1 MAPDDSRVVVVVAV
15 VVVVVVVEVVV
26 VVVRLKCFLTLPLHM
41 RTSSVNTA
49 SAQKRGRS
57 PGGEN

>member
-1 MAPDDSRVVVVVAV
+1 MMMMVVVVVMVMV
-15 VVVVVVVEVVV
+15 VMTVAMLVVMV
-26 VVVRLKCFLTLPLHM
+26 VVVRLHCFLTLPLHK